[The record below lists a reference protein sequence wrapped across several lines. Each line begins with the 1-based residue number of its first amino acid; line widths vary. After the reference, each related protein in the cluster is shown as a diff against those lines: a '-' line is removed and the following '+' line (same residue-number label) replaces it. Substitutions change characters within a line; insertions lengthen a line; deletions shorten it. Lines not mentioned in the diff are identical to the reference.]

1 MRRRNL
7 LSRGAAFAAFAALLW
22 LHPVSEAAAEAVV
35 LSSTVPDLPVGQVI
49 AAGDAVS
56 LPEGATVTLITQTGE
71 TVTLTGPHDGVVGP
85 TAGDGDALS
94 TIARLVQGQPE
105 DLSTLGTTRG
115 SAPEP
120 GAAGPAAVPSEGVD
134 VEHAGATCLQPGDAP
149 VLSRTR
155 TDGDMRLVFASA
167 VAGTAAE
174 AEVHWPVGNATAP
187 WPDGLPLT
195 DGAEYVASLAG
206 LSGAQIRVVA
216 MARGEMGEVDWIT
229 RLADV
234 GCERQA
240 YATLLALR
248 DRVTPLSLYLT
259 TDRGRRPTYGLGEEL
274 TLQVRASR
282 DSFVYCYYQQSD
294 GVVIPLFPM
303 PESGGAGLAANTA
316 LVLPGPRL
324 VGELQAAPPLG
335 EDEVVCFGASRD
347 VTDELPRALVPLD
360 FTPLPDRLVAGL
372 SDRFTA
378 LDDAEVT
385 EARVRI
391 AIQ

>member
-1 MRRRNL
+1 MRSPKYLRHV
-7 LSRGAAFAAFAALLW
+7 ALIATATAVLW
-22 LHPVSEAAAEAVV
+22 LQPISDAAAEAVV
-35 LSSTVPDLPVGQVI
+35 LSSTVPELPAGHVI
-49 AAGDAVS
+49 ATGGTVS

-71 TVTLTGPHDGVVGP
+71 TITLTGPHDGVVGP
-85 TAGDGDALS
+85 AAGDADTLS

-115 SAPEP
+115 SAPDPAE
-120 GAAGPAAVPSEGVD
+120 AGHAEVPLDGVD
-134 VEHAGATCLQPGDAP
+134 IERAGVTCLQPDNAP
-149 VLSRTR
+149 VLVRARTE
-155 TDGDMRLVFASA
+155 DDLHLVFATA

-174 AEVHWPVGNATAP
+174 AAVHWLAGETVAQ
-187 WPDGLPLT
+187 WPDALPLS
-195 DGAEYVASLAG
+195 DGAEYVALP
-206 LSGAQIRVVA
+206 SGGGREIRVVV
-216 MARGEMGEVDWIT
+216 MARGELGEVDWIA

-240 YATLLALR
+240 YEALAELR

-274 TLQVRASR
+274 TLQVQASR
-282 DSFVYCYYQQSD
+282 DSFVYCYYRQSD

-303 PESGGAGLAANTA
+303 PESGGAGLAANTL

-324 VGELQAAPPLG
+324 VGELQAAPPVG
-335 EDEVVCFGASRD
+335 EDEVVCYGASRD
-347 VTDELPRALVPLD
+347 VTNELPRALVPLD

-385 EARVRI
+385 ESRVRI

>member
-1 MRRRNL
+1 MRSL
-7 LSRGAAFAAFAALLW
+7 KSLGHGALIATAVTLLW
-22 LHPVSEAAAEAVV
+22 LQPVSDAAAEAVV
-35 LSSTVPDLPVGQVI
+35 LSSTVPELPAGHVI
-49 AAGDAVS
+49 ATGGTVS

-71 TVTLTGPHDGVVGP
+71 TITLTGPHDGVVGP
-85 TAGDGDALS
+85 TADDTGTLS

-115 SAPEP
+115 SAPD
-120 GAAGPAAVPSEGVD
+120 PAVEGHVDDPLGGVD
-134 VEHAGATCLQPGDAP
+134 IERAGATCLQPGNAP
-149 VLSRTR
+149 ALIRARTE
-155 TDGDMRLVFASA
+155 GDLHVVFETAI
-167 VAGTAAE
+167 AGSAAE
-174 AEVHWPVGNATAP
+174 AEVHWPAGATVAQ
-187 WPDGLPLT
+187 WPESLPLT
-195 DGAEYVASLAG
+195 DGAAYVAVPAG
-206 LSGAQIRVVA
+206 GGPEIRVVV
-216 MARGEMGEVDWIT
+216 MARGETGEVDWIA
-229 RLADV
+229 RLADA

-240 YATLLALR
+240 YEALAALR

-274 TLQVRASR
+274 TLQVQASR

-303 PESGGAGLAANTA
+303 PESGGAGLSANTL

-324 VGELQAAPPLG
+324 VGELQAAPPVG
-335 EDEVVCFGASRD
+335 EDEVVCYGASRD
-347 VTDELPRALVPLD
+347 VTNELPRALVPLD

-385 EARVRI
+385 ESRVRI